1 MGKGRLAVIRLDV
14 LRILEKQ
21 GRTKYWLYKQ
31 LGMSYQNFNR
41 MVNNET
47 KSIRYENIET
57 MCLLLNCTP
66 NDLFVITEER
76 SAGVTFCRQ
85 KVTKDRQRRGLPPP
99 CGIHPA
105 VLGGGCTFLF
115 LALGLVGSHRWRGDS
130 RESRC
135 FSVWL
140 CFYRQGLTL
149 VPAVPSGR
157 KPGSAVFGALDTK
170 KPLKTAEFLRLLE

>member
-57 MCLLLNCTP
+57 MCLLLTCTP
-66 NDLFVITEER
+66 NDLFVITEE
-76 SAGVTFCRQ
+76 
-85 KVTKDRQRRGLPPP
+85 
-99 CGIHPA
+99 
-105 VLGGGCTFLF
+105 
-115 LALGLVGSHRWRGDS
+115 
-130 RESRC
+130 
-135 FSVWL
+135 
-140 CFYRQGLTL
+140 
-149 VPAVPSGR
+149 
-157 KPGSAVFGALDTK
+157 
-170 KPLKTAEFLRLLE
+170 